1 MRRYRGA
8 TREIVMARVRSTKAK
23 SADKNTPLTAQKRKR
38 TPARRKAVTQ
48 QSQNSWQIGAGIF
61 ALAALLGAGAY
72 MISTNMQTRT
82 TVAQIVERFEVPQAV
97 KDFPD
102 TIRNQLPETPAVSED
117 EQDSGPIESA
127 PVR

>member
-1 MRRYRGA
+1 
-8 TREIVMARVRSTKAK
+8 MARARKTKAK
-23 SADKNTPLTAQKRKR
+23 AADKNTPLTAQKRKR
-38 TPARRKAVTQ
+38 TPAHRKAVAQ

-72 MISTNMQTRT
+72 MISASLETRT
-82 TVAQIVERFEVPQAV
+82 TVAQIVERFEIPQAV
-97 KDFPD
+97 KDFPG
-102 TIRNQLPETPAVSED
+102 TIRKQLPEAPATSED